1 MMMIRRALLM
11 LIFCALS
18 QWSHAGEAVVA
29 DKIKAN
35 KGIVDAITN
44 VIKSQEAAW
53 NRGDL
58 DTYMQGY
65 WQSEQMRFVTNSRF
79 RFGWEETLALYKK
92 HYPDADA
99 LGKLV
104 FTIEDT
110 VVLSTEAAMVVGR
123 WELVREKD
131 NPKGVFTLLV
141 ERKHNRWV
149 ITHDH
154 TSE

>member
-1 MMMIRRALLM
+1 MIIQRIMLALL
-11 LIFCALS
+11 FCTVS
-18 QWSHAGEAVVA
+18 HWSYAKEIAI
-29 DKIKAN
+29 DSDTSR
-35 KGIVDAITN
+35 IVKEITS
-44 VIKSQEAAW
+44 VIKSQEVAW

-65 WQSEQMRFVTNSRF
+65 WNNAQMRFVTNSRF

-92 HYPDADA
+92 HYPDAAA
-99 LGKLV
+99 LGELA

-110 VVLSTEAAMVVGR
+110 QVLSDKAAIVVGR
-123 WELVREKD
+123 WELIREKD

-141 ERKHNRWV
+141 ERKQDRWV